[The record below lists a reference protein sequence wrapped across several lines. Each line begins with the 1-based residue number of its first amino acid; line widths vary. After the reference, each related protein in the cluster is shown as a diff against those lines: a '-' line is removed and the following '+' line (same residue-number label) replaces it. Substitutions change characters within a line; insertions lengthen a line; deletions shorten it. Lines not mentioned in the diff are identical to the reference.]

1 MTFNHFARACCIRGS
16 YWKLSFKF
24 FDFRCRIS
32 QLIPISS
39 FVLGH
44 DTFVSLP
51 TGYGKSVIY
60 AALPY
65 IFDILRGELNVCLA
79 FKKNCFTIRFP
90 RVMIVYAM
98 GISFKKQSKG

>member
-1 MTFNHFARACCIRGS
+1 MASSLAADSLLEIISESAKQLGIGS
-16 YWKLSFKF
+16 LKEKQI
-24 FDFRCRIS
+24 DA
-32 QLIPISS
+32 ISS
-39 FVLGH
+39 FVH

-79 FKKNCFTIRFP
+79 FKK
-90 RVMIVYAM
+90 IVL
-98 GISFKKQSKG
+98 Q